1 MGSFGTE
8 NFRSLIFFIF
18 WLFTEFSRLRD
29 RGVVR
34 HLASERHAR
43 RSICRS
49 SATRLLQ
56 QARRTASHAGR
67 PCAGFGNLVEAP
79 ALRIVDLARP
89 LGYHDGFRR
98 LASVRLIGPQGSGEA
113 RLAVQHFTQRVGT
126 STTHHVVLPNPRRR
140 LQGRA
145 LTRLTMSRRFGRTKR
160 EEVDAMQVK
169 ETVAYVLNHEFQI
182 SVPASD
188 LDAKADARLVDL
200 KDKVRLNGFRP
211 GKVPVSHLKK
221 VYGRSVMAETVEQTI
236 RDTNSQIFSERGFR
250 LATEPKVTMPT
261 EEKAVEDILTGKSD
275 LTYTVAIE
283 VVPAIQLADFKSFS
297 VEKPVADV
305 TDADVD
311 EAIKRIADQNR
322 GYTAKAEGAKAET
335 GDRVTISFKG
345 TIDGTP
351 FDGGTGEN
359 IQVVIGAGQ
368 FIPGFEEQLVGIAA
382 GETRNLK
389 VSFPKNYMSEKLA
402 GQPAEFETTAT
413 AIEAPQ
419 GVEINDEFAKTLGLE
434 SLDKLKQAA
443 RERLTAEY
451 AGATRQRV
459 KRTLLDRLDE
469 AHQFEAPPTLI
480 DEEFNL
486 MWNSI
491 KAEME
496 SGGKTFADEN
506 TTEEASQEEY
516 RKIADRRVRLGLVLS
531 EIGEKNKITVTDDE
545 VSRAVIERARQ
556 MPGRE
561 KEVWDYYRS
570 NANALAQ
577 LRAPIYEDKVV
588 DFILELANVTE
599 KKVTRE
605 DLFKDDEAEKSAA

>member
-1 MGSFGTE
+1 
-8 NFRSLIFFIF
+8 
-18 WLFTEFSRLRD
+18 
-29 RGVVR
+29 
-34 HLASERHAR
+34 
-43 RSICRS
+43 
-49 SATRLLQ
+49 
-56 QARRTASHAGR
+56 
-67 PCAGFGNLVEAP
+67 
-79 ALRIVDLARP
+79 
-89 LGYHDGFRR
+89 
-98 LASVRLIGPQGSGEA
+98 
-113 RLAVQHFTQRVGT
+113 
-126 STTHHVVLPNPRRR
+126 
-140 LQGRA
+140 
-145 LTRLTMSRRFGRTKR
+145 
-160 EEVDAMQVK
+160 MQVT
-169 ETVAYVLNHEFQI
+169 ETLTEGLKHEFQI

-200 KDKVRLNGFRP
+200 KHKVRLNGFRP

-221 VYGRSVMAETVEQTI
+221 VYGRSVMAETIDQTI
-236 RDTNSQIFSERGFR
+236 RDTNSQIFTERGFR
-250 LATEPKVTMPT
+250 LATEPKITMPT
-261 EEKAVEDILTGKSD
+261 EQKAVEDILTGKSD
-275 LTYTVAIE
+275 LTYTVSIE

-297 VEKPVADV
+297 VEKPVAEV

-322 GYTAKAEGAKAET
+322 AFAAKGEGVKAET

-345 TIDGTP
+345 TINGTP

-359 IQVVIGAGQ
+359 IQVTIGSNS
-368 FIPGFEEQLVGIAA
+368 FIPGFEEQLLGIAT
-382 GETRNLK
+382 GETRTLK
-389 VSFPKNYMSEKLA
+389 VSFPKNYASEKLA

-413 AIEAPQ
+413 LIEAPQ
-419 GVEINDEFAKTLGLE
+419 DTRIDDEFAKTLGLE
-434 SLDKLKQAA
+434 SLDKLKEAA
-443 RERLTAEY
+443 RGRLAAEF

-459 KRTLLDRLDE
+459 KRLLLDRLDE
-469 AHQFEAPPTLI
+469 AHRFEAPPSLI
-480 DEEFNL
+480 EEEFNL

-496 SGGKTFADEN
+496 SSGKTFADED
-506 TTEEASQEEY
+506 TTEEAAKEEY

-561 KEVWDYYRS
+561 KEVWDYYRN

-605 DLFKDDEAEKSAA
+605 DLYKDDEAEQSAA